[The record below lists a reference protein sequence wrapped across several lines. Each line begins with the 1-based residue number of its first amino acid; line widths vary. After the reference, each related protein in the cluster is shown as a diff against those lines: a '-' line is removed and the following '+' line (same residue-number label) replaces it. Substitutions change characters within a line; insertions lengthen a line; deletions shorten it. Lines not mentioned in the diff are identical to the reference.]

1 MKKNYYEIL
10 GIKKDASKDEIKKAF
25 RVLAHKHH
33 PDKKDGNEAKFKE
46 ANEAYQVLSDDQKR
60 AQYDQFGSAGPR
72 FNGFSSQGGPAS
84 GWDFSGFQN
93 GNFNGQNVEFDLGDI
108 FGEMFGGGGGGF
120 RRMRRG
126 RNIALRLHLTFKESI
141 FGAKK
146 KIKIP
151 SESAQSSQG
160 TVEIDIPAGVESGQ
174 QMKLQGYGAPAE
186 GGPSAHAG
194 QPGDLYLEMEVETHK
209 TLRKEGMHLVT
220 EITIPISVALLGGS
234 EEINLIDDSVTIKI
248 PAGIVHGSV
257 LRVRGR
263 GVQAG
268 TFRSGDLLVKV
279 TIAMPHKLSREQKEL
294 IEKLQKSGL

>member
-1 MKKNYYEIL
+1 MSKDYYKIL
-10 GIKKDASKDEIKKAF
+10 GIEKNASKDEIKKAF

-60 AQYDQFGSAGPR
+60 AQYDQFGSAGPQ
-72 FNGFSSQGGPAS
+72 FNGGGQGGF
-84 GWDFSGFQN
+84 GGFDFSGFQN

-108 FGEMFGGGGGGF
+108 FGEMFGGGGGF
-120 RRMRRG
+120 RRTRRG

-174 QMKLQGYGAPAE
+174 QMKLQGYGAPVE
-186 GGPSAHAG
+186 GG
-194 QPGDLYLEMEVETHK
+194 QPGDLYLEMEVENHK

-220 EITIPISVALLGGS
+220 EISIPISQALLGGS
-234 EEINLIDDSVTIKI
+234 EEIALIDDSVTIKI

-279 TIAMPHKLSREQKEL
+279 SITMPHKLSREQKEL